1 MSNHPVERQRGKS
14 KTWATFSCQILGDE
28 GGILCALGKLL
39 IVVEAHVLSYVTH
52 LFRNT
57 ICENALKKSYCFTN
71 ILLDL
76 KILLIHQ
83 SETDSEVQTA
93 LQNSEKPTVTFA
105 PAQNKLSGATI
116 CLTPQKVC
124 VNNYRNFQ
132 QESTGVVHYWLSGL
146 QLLFYERLRCCSK
159 CFFAYKW
166 FLPPIWC
173 RGLILLCFQN
183 FKTHNQA

>member
-1 MSNHPVERQRGKS
+1 MCPWEV
-14 KTWATFSCQILGDE
+14 ADSCWSTCSFLGNS
-28 GGILCALGKLL
+28 L
-39 IVVEAHVLSYVTH
+39 IQKHNMWKCSE
-52 LFRNT
+52 
-57 ICENALKKSYCFTN
+57 
-71 ILLDL
+71 
-76 KILLIHQ
+76 KILLLHQ
-83 SETDSEVQTA
+83 HSFRFKNFVNSSEWNWLRSPNCPSKFWKT
-93 LQNSEKPTVTFA
+93 NSDIA

-116 CLTPQKVC
+116 CLTPHKVC